1 MTLHI
6 TQPVLEKLTRHA
18 IREFPNECCGVLI
31 GRRSGIDAIVRR
43 AVPAHNIAEGN
54 RRNSY
59 QVDWKIL
66 FAALRST
73 RLGPDE
79 IIGFYHSHPDGSITP
94 SQRDRELV
102 WTGCSYVIIS
112 LTGGG
117 CSAVTSW
124 RVPHT
129 GASFQQEL
137 VLLARSALTPA
148 ILHQHDVNS

>member
-1 MTLHI
+1 M
-6 TQPVLEKLTRHA
+6 
-18 IREFPNECCGVLI
+18 RELPDECCGVLI
-31 GRRSGIDAIVRR
+31 GRRSGINAIVHH

-59 QVDWKIL
+59 QVDWKTL
-66 FAALRST
+66 FTTLRST
-73 RLGPDE
+73 RLGPGE
-79 IIGFYHSHPDGSITP
+79 IIGFYHSHPDGSTTP
-94 SQRDRELV
+94 SQRDRELL

-112 LTGGG
+112 LTDGG

-129 GASFQQEL
+129 GAPFQQEP
-137 VLLARSALTPA
+137 VLLARSAFRPA